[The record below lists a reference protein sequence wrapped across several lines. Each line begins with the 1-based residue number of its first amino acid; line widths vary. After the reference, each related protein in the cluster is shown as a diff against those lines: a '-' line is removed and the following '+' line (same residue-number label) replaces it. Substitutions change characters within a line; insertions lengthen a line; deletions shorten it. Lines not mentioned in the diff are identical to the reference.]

1 MKQGIIRYLGLIV
14 GAIVAAFAIE
24 QFLVPNNILDG
35 GIVGISMIISNL
47 LPIPLSILT
56 VCLNIPFVIIGAK
69 QLGKRFIPRTVV
81 AMAVFS
87 VFLEIFKHWH
97 YSVTSDAL
105 LATVFGGM
113 VLGLGVGLII
123 RMGGCLDG
131 TESVAIIIS
140 RKTSMSVGQFVLMCN
155 CVIYMVAGL
164 LFGLDRA
171 LYSLLT
177 YIITSKLVDYIS
189 TGLDQGKSVMIIT
202 DEGRAIADE
211 IYKQL
216 GRTVT
221 IMKGEGLISGEKTV
235 MYCVVT
241 RMEIS
246 AIRKIIDDNDYSAF
260 MTVSEVS
267 EIVGKHIKK
276 KPLDPNSDGSEEDV
290 NFKELIMQI
299 NGSHESEH

>member
-1 MKQGIIRYLGLIV
+1 MV
-14 GAIVAAFAIE
+14 
-24 QFLVPNNILDG
+24 
-35 GIVGISMIISNL
+35 
-47 LPIPLSILT
+47 
-56 VCLNIPFVIIGAK
+56 
-69 QLGKRFIPRTVV
+69 
-81 AMAVFS
+81 VFS
-87 VFLEIFKHWH
+87 VFLEIFNHWH
-97 YSVTSDAL
+97 YNVTNDAL
-105 LATVFGGM
+105 LATVFGGVM
-113 VLGLGVGLII
+113 LGLGVGLII

-140 RKTSMSVGQFVLMCN
+140 RKTSLSVGQFVLMCN
-155 CVIYMVAGL
+155 CVIYMVAGI

-177 YIITSKLVDYIS
+177 YFITSRIVDYIS

-202 DEGRAIADE
+202 DEGRKIADD

-221 IMKGEGLISGEKTV
+221 IMKGEGLISGEKTI

-246 AIRKIIDDNDYSAF
+246 TIRKIIEENDYAAF
-260 MTVSEVS
+260 MTVSDVS

-276 KPLDPNSDGSEEDV
+276 KPSDPNSDGEEENV
-290 NFKELIMQI
+290 KLTELIMQI
-299 NGSHESEH
+299 SESNE